1 MSDPS
6 IWREHGTPLVPPL
19 GSGPLDGLTVAV
31 KDLFAVAGFPIGAG
45 NPTWLSQA
53 KPEPADA
60 WAVRALREAGA
71 AIAGIA
77 QTDELAFSLSG
88 ANAHYGT
95 PPNPAAPDLVTG
107 GSSNGPAAAVAAGQA
122 DIGLGT
128 DTAGS
133 VRVPAS
139 VCGLFGLRPTHGAIC
154 DGGLLHLAPSF
165 DTVGWLTADPSLLAR
180 IGSVLL
186 PPPASSVHGRLQ
198 PSVPPGPSPCT
209 ADPPRRLLAP
219 DVPNGRW
226 RLLAEALDLVL
237 VTGPV
242 LDDDAITELL
252 AAFRAVQAAEA
263 WELHGGWIT
272 ANPGAL
278 GPDVAARF
286 RAGADI
292 DAAARHRAR
301 AVIAGYRSRFLDAL
315 GDDAWLVLPA
325 AAGPGHVRDA
335 APEARDA
342 WRQATLRRTVVASAF
357 GLPSCVLP
365 GSARPPE
372 GIALVGPPGADHALL
387 AAAARAAVIR
397 LSGPPL
403 PGSAAAPG
411 PALVVMLSGLA
422 DAGLSVAGDML
433 ASW

>member
-6 IWREHGTPLVPPL
+6 IWREYGTPLVPPL

-45 NPTWLSQA
+45 NPTWLSKA

-107 GSSNGPAAAVAAGQA
+107 GSSSGPAAAVAAGQA

-139 VCGLFGLRPTHGAIC
+139 VCGLFGLRPTHGAIS

-180 IGSVLL
+180 TGSVLL
-186 PPPASSVHGRLQ
+186 PPPASPV
-198 PSVPPGPSPCT
+198 T

-226 RLLAEALDLVL
+226 RLLADTLDLVL

-242 LDDDAITELL
+242 LDDDAVTEVL

-278 GPDVAARF
+278 GADVAARF
-286 RAGADI
+286 RAGADV
-292 DAAARHRAR
+292 DAAARRRAR
-301 AVIAGYRSRFLDAL
+301 AVLAGYRSRFLDAP

-325 AAGPGHVRDA
+325 AAGPGHARGA

-342 WRQATLRRTVVASAF
+342 WRQATLRRTVLASAF

-365 GSARPPE
+365 GGARPPE
-372 GIALVGPPGADHALL
+372 GVALVGPPGADHALL
-387 AAAARAAVIR
+387 AVAARAAAGIR
-397 LSGPPL
+397 ATGHGGASNR
-403 PGSAAAPG
+403 
-411 PALVVMLSGLA
+411 LA
-422 DAGLSVAGDML
+422 RSPTWSDT
-433 ASW
+433 